1 MMGVFDGKVALV
13 TGAARGN
20 GEGIARVIADKGGTV
35 ALTDISQGV
44 FATAEAIGH
53 GAKGYIM
60 DVSDEDSIR
69 AAVEEILR
77 DFGRIDVLVN
87 NAGISII
94 KEFEDVDSALRD
106 KYWSV
111 LQNGP
116 WNCTKAVIPHM
127 VQNNYGRIVNISS
140 VTGPVQ
146 CNARTTVYSTA
157 KASLVGFTRAI
168 AIEYAGKNIT
178 CNAVLPGFIQTP
190 MVEES
195 AARRNPQDPQS
206 VLKRYAEGIP
216 MGRLGTAKEVGFVTA
231 FLASDEAAYITGV
244 SVVIDGGNAIP
255 EG

>member
-1 MMGVFDGKVALV
+1 MGVFDGKIALV

-20 GEGIARVIADKGGTV
+20 GEGIARVIAQKGGTV
-35 ALTDISQGV
+35 ALTDISENV
-44 FATAEAIGH
+44 FATAEKIGG
-53 GAKGYIM
+53 GARGYIM
-60 DVSDEDSIR
+60 DVGDELSVEK
-69 AAVEEILR
+69 AVAQIVS

-94 KEFEDVDSALRD
+94 KEFEQCDSALRD
-106 KYWSV
+106 KYWNV

-146 CNARTTVYSTA
+146 CNTKTTIYSTA
-157 KASLVGFTRAI
+157 KASLIGFTRSI
-168 AIEYAGKNIT
+168 AIEYAPNNIT
-178 CNAVLPGFIQTP
+178 CNAVLPGFILTP

-195 AARRNPQDPQS
+195 AARRNPENPQA
-206 VLKRYAEGIP
+206 VLARYAEGIP
-216 MGRLGTAKEVGFVTA
+216 MKRLGTPEEIGYITA
-231 FLASDEAAYITGV
+231 FLASDEASYITGV